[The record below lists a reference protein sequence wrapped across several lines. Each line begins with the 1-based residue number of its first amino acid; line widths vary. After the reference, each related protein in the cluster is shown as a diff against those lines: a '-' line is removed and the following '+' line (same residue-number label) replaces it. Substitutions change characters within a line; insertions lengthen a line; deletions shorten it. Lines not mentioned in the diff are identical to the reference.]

1 MIKSERN
8 SAFELLRICA
18 MGMIV
23 FYHLVCYYL
32 YELPNPEHIDFYT
45 ALLPTIHIGVILFV
59 LISGYFGIRST
70 WKGLITLLSVV
81 LIFNLPIVIYSGVRH
96 GNWLERLMFLTNTP
110 YWFWRTYLY
119 LYLVAPLLS
128 IVTQHWSMRERIGGL
143 CALGLISI
151 YFGST
156 EGDLSLIDGKNLVNF
171 IFLYMLGDT
180 LRYSE
185 SIWQKIKNRW
195 LLLMWISLNLFI
207 FLFLYF
213 VNDGNVKDFMMNIS
227 FPYRSP
233 ILIINAL
240 MFFCMFGKLHFQN
253 IVVNRLATS
262 MFAVYILHCQP
273 VLHNAVVLKVL
284 RTSLSLPW
292 GGVFDKLILLS
303 ISIMAVCILIDQS
316 LSPYWKIQDKLLN
329 KWLGKKGLYK

>member
-1 MIKSERN
+1 MK
-8 SAFELLRICA
+8 
-18 MGMIV
+18 
-23 FYHLVCYYL
+23 
-32 YELPNPEHIDFYT
+32 
-45 ALLPTIHIGVILFV
+45 
-59 LISGYFGIRST
+59 
-70 WKGLITLLSVV
+70 
-81 LIFNLPIVIYSGVRH
+81 
-96 GNWLERLMFLTNTP
+96 
-110 YWFWRTYLY
+110 
-119 LYLVAPLLS
+119 
-128 IVTQHWSMRERIGGL
+128 
-143 CALGLISI
+143 
-151 YFGST
+151 
-156 EGDLSLIDGKNLVNF
+156 GDLSLIDGKNLVNF

-207 FLFLYF
+207 FLFLYL

-240 MFFCMFGKLHFQN
+240 VFFCMFGKLHFQN

-273 VLHNAVVLKVL
+273 VLHNAVVLKAL